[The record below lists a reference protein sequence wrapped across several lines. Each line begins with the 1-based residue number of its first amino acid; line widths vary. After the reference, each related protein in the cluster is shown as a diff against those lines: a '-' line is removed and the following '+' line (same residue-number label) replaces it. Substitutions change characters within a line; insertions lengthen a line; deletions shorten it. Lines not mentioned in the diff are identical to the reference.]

1 MPWPDV
7 ADELVRFEDYLAFA
21 PLWRD
26 QIANVRIHETTRERP
41 VDRFQQERSLL
52 RALPTIP
59 FDTDEIVP
67 AVVSPHARVEFDAQP
82 LLGAAAPWHAGP
94 SRFAPT
100 VDEVRILH
108 QGQVVA
114 QHIRCYQRRQ
124 LIVLPDHRLAALTLC
139 AGDRGAPR
147 WNRRLMPWAPRHASS
162 TSASER
168 QPVKTG
174 VHLRRLLGL
183 ARVYGS
189 AEVLS
194 AHRQGPGT
202 GGPRRRLRREP
213 SAGGTPA
220 PAASHAHSADSQ
232 AARTDRRHR
241 TGAGRS
247 RLFTTVSVTPPTR
260 TLMARRDDNLQA
272 RLDRDLAELKL
283 LEIAKSYREVL
294 DEAARKG
301 SSFLEVLAILI
312 GLEQAAREQRALE
325 RRLREARLPKQK
337 TLAEYDFK
345 FPKRIPKAAIV
356 RLFDCDFIEQHG
368 CAVLIGPTGTG
379 KSHLLTALGY
389 TAVERGHSVRHT
401 RVVDMINHLTAAQLN
416 GSLGKTLRSYVR
428 PSLLLLDELGYLPID
443 KRGADLLFQVV
454 AARYEVGSIV
464 ITTNRP
470 FREWGKL
477 FDVDN
482 TLATALIDRLM
493 HHGEGIVIQGDSYR
507 MKDKD
512 PDSTDE

>member
-1 MPWPDV
+1 
-7 ADELVRFEDYLAFA
+7 
-21 PLWRD
+21 
-26 QIANVRIHETTRERP
+26 
-41 VDRFQQERSLL
+41 
-52 RALPTIP
+52 
-59 FDTDEIVP
+59 
-67 AVVSPHARVEFDAQP
+67 
-82 LLGAAAPWHAGP
+82 
-94 SRFAPT
+94 
-100 VDEVRILH
+100 
-108 QGQVVA
+108 
-114 QHIRCYQRRQ
+114 
-124 LIVLPDHRLAALTLC
+124 
-139 AGDRGAPR
+139 
-147 WNRRLMPWAPRHASS
+147 
-162 TSASER
+162 
-168 QPVKTG
+168 
-174 VHLRRLLGL
+174 
-183 ARVYGS
+183 
-189 AEVLS
+189 
-194 AHRQGPGT
+194 
-202 GGPRRRLRREP
+202 
-213 SAGGTPA
+213 
-220 PAASHAHSADSQ
+220 
-232 AARTDRRHR
+232 
-241 TGAGRS
+241 
-247 RLFTTVSVTPPTR
+247 
-260 TLMARRDDNLQA
+260 MARRDDSLQA
-272 RLDRDLAELKL
+272 RLERDLAELKL
-283 LEIAKSYREVL
+283 PEIAKSYREVL

-312 GLEQAAREQRALE
+312 GLEQAARDQRALQ

-337 TLAEYDFK
+337 TLADYDFR

-379 KSHLLTALGY
+379 KSHLLAALGY

-454 AARYEVGSIV
+454 AARYETGSIV

-507 MKDKD
+507 MKDKG